1 MRPIRRVNDGFGAST
16 IGPKSLNFN
25 IPRIGGCQAMTN
37 QPWGGAT
44 LAGAKAAGFFC
55 LVLTVNLA
63 FALAGGAHPAR
74 GDEPAKTPAKA
85 QEAQPKPGDNKTN
98 TDTDA
103 IRDSVV
109 KISVSIRNPD
119 PLRPW
124 TKQSPADASGT
135 GLIIEGKRILTNA
148 HVVGYASQIFVESSD
163 SSDKFVATVEAVSTG
178 VDLAVIK
185 LEDESFFD
193 KHPPLARSHD
203 LPSVKD
209 TLLTYG
215 YPTGGS
221 SLSVTKGIV
230 SRIEFAPY
238 AENAAGL
245 RVQVDAAINPG
256 NSGGP
261 ALVDGKV
268 VGLIFSR
275 LSAADNI
282 GYVIPTEE
290 IDLFL
295 DDVKDG
301 KYDGKPSLRDN
312 LQTLENDVLRGF
324 LKLDKKAAGIL
335 VHAPDRTDDDYPLK
349 EWDLIT
355 KIGDIEVDNTG
366 LVKVKG
372 DLRLRFQ
379 YYVQKLVKDGHVP
392 LTVIRK
398 GKELNVRVPVSAK
411 SEMLIRSL
419 QGKYPSYFVYGPIV
433 FSPLTAEFLSGFDRV
448 GAPLYAYFAA
458 IGSPLVTRRGDKP
471 KFDGEQLVV
480 VSSRMF
486 PHKTS
491 KGYSDPF
498 AKIVKTINGV
508 RVKNATHLVELLR
521 DSKEKYTILAFD
533 DRGSETMVFD
543 HKEVLGA
550 TEDILNDN
558 GVRQRASD
566 DLLGVWNG
574 K

>member
-1 MRPIRRVNDGFGAST
+1 
-16 IGPKSLNFN
+16 
-25 IPRIGGCQAMTN
+25 MTN
-37 QPWGGAT
+37 QRRGGTSLSGAQAT
-44 LAGAKAAGFFC
+44 GVFRLALAA
-55 LVLTVNLA
+55 NLA
-63 FALAGGAHPAR
+63 LSLALASGPAR
-74 GDEPAKTPAKA
+74 GDEPEKASEKTPAKA
-85 QEAQPKPGDNKTN
+85 PAPKNPTE
-98 TDTDA
+98 TDA

-119 PLRPW
+119 PLHPW
-124 TKQSPADASGT
+124 TKQSPTDASGT
-135 GLIIEGKRILTNA
+135 GLVIEGKRILTNA
-148 HVVGYASQIFVESSD
+148 HVVGYAGQIFVESSD
-163 SSDKFVATVEAVSTG
+163 SSDKLPAIVDAVSTG
-178 VDLAVIK
+178 VDLAVIR
-185 LEDESFFD
+185 LEDPSFFD
-193 KHPPLARSHD
+193 KHPPLARTRD
-203 LPSVKD
+203 LPLVKD
-209 TLLTYG
+209 ALLTYG

-238 AENAAGL
+238 AENASGL

-282 GYVIPTEE
+282 GYIIPTEE

-301 KYDGKPSLRDN
+301 KYDGKPALRDT
-312 LQTLENDVLRGF
+312 LQTMENDVLRGF

-335 VHAPDRTDDDYPLK
+335 VHTPDHADADYPLK

-355 KIGDIEVDNTG
+355 RIGDHEIDNTG
-366 LVKVKG
+366 LVKVNG

-379 YYVQKLVKDGHVP
+379 YYVQKLVQDGRVP
-392 LTVIRK
+392 LSVVRK
-398 GKELNVRVPVSAK
+398 GKALDVRVPVTSR

-419 QGKYPSYFVYGPIV
+419 QGKYPSYFVYGPLV
-433 FSPLTAEFLSGFDRV
+433 FSPVTSEFLAGFDRA
-448 GAPLYAYFAA
+448 GSPLYAYFSM

-471 KFDGEQLVV
+471 RFEGEQLVV

-498 AKIVKTINGV
+498 AKVVKTINGV
-508 RVKNATHLVELLR
+508 RVKNAAHLVELLR
-521 DSKEKYTILAFD
+521 DSKEKYTTIAFD

-543 HKEVLGA
+543 HKEVLAA

-558 GVRQRASD
+558 GIRQRGSE

>member
-1 MRPIRRVNDGFGAST
+1 MTKQPRGRVSLAS
-16 IGPKSLNFN
+16 
-25 IPRIGGCQAMTN
+25 
-37 QPWGGAT
+37 
-44 LAGAKAAGFFC
+44 GAKASGFFS
-55 LVLTVNLA
+55 LVLAANLA
-63 FALAGGAHPAR
+63 LLLGAGAQPAH
-74 GDEPAKTPAKA
+74 GEEPAKTSKKS
-85 QEAQPKPGDNKTN
+85 QEAQAKSADST
-98 TDTDA
+98 TITETDA

-135 GLIIEGKRILTNA
+135 GLVIEGKRILTNA
-148 HVVGYASQIFVESSD
+148 HVVGYASQIFVESAD
-163 SSDKFVATVEAVSTG
+163 SSDKLPATVEAVSTG
-178 VDLAVIK
+178 VDLAVIR

-193 KHPPLARSHD
+193 KHPPLPRSHD
-203 LPSVKD
+203 LPSVKE

-238 AENAAGL
+238 AENASGL

-295 DDVKDG
+295 DDIKDG
-301 KYDGKPSLRDN
+301 KYDGKPALRDT

-324 LKLDKKAAGIL
+324 LKLDKKATGIL
-335 VHAPDRTDDDYPLK
+335 VHGPDRKDDDYPLK

-355 KIGDIEVDNTG
+355 RIGDVDVDNTG

-379 YYVQKLVKDGHVP
+379 YLVQKLVKDGHVP

-398 GKELNVRVPVSAK
+398 GKELNVQVPVTAK
-411 SEMLIRSL
+411 SDMLIRSL
-419 QGKYPSYFVYGPIV
+419 QGKYPSYFVYGPVV
-433 FSPLTAEFLSGFDRV
+433 FSPLTGEFLAGFDRA
-448 GAPLYAYFAA
+448 GSALYAYFSL

-498 AKIVKTINGV
+498 AKVVKEINGV
-508 RVKNATHLVELLR
+508 RVKSAAHLVELLR
-521 DSKEKYTILAFD
+521 DSKEKYTIIAFD

-543 HKEVLGA
+543 HKEVLAA

>member
-1 MRPIRRVNDGFGAST
+1 
-16 IGPKSLNFN
+16 
-25 IPRIGGCQAMTN
+25 MTN
-37 QPWGGAT
+37 QRRAGVS
-44 LAGAKAAGFFC
+44 LSGAKAAGVFR
-55 LVLTVNLA
+55 LVLAAHLA
-63 FALAGGAHPAR
+63 LVVGGTALSAR
-74 GDEPAKTPAKA
+74 GDEPKNAPEKA
-85 QEAQPKPGDNKTN
+85 PENKTSPE
-98 TDTDA
+98 TDA

-135 GLIIEGKRILTNA
+135 GLVIEGKRILTNA

-163 SSDKFVATVEAVSTG
+163 SSDKFVATVDAVSTG

-185 LEDESFFD
+185 LEDESFFA
-193 KHPPLARSHD
+193 KHPPLPRSHD

-238 AENAAGL
+238 ADNAAGL
-245 RVQVDAAINPG
+245 RMQVDAPINPG

-295 DDVKDG
+295 ADVKDG
-301 KYDGKPSLRDN
+301 TYDGKPALRDL
-312 LQTLENDVLRGF
+312 LQTMENDVLRGF
-324 LKLDKKAAGIL
+324 LKLDKKATGIL
-335 VHAPDRTDDDYPLK
+335 VHTPDRADADYPLK

-355 KIGDIEVDNTG
+355 KIGDYEVDNTG
-366 LVKVKG
+366 LVKVNG

-379 YYVQKLVKDGHVP
+379 YYVQRLVKDGRVP
-392 LTVIRK
+392 LSLIRK
-398 GKELNVRVPVSAK
+398 GKPLEVRVPVTSHHD
-411 SEMLIRSL
+411 MLVSSL
-419 QGKYPSYFVYGPIV
+419 KGKYPSYFVYGPLV
-433 FSPLTAEFLSGFDRV
+433 FSPLSTEFLAGFDRV
-448 GAPLYAYFAA
+448 GSPLYAYFSM

-471 KFDGEQLVV
+471 KFVGEQLVV

-498 AKIVKTINGV
+498 AKVVKAINGV
-508 RVKNATHLVELLR
+508 RVKNAAHLVELLR
-521 DSKEKYTILAFD
+521 DSKEKYTTIAFD

-543 HKEVLGA
+543 HKEVLAA

-558 GVRQRASD
+558 GIRQRGSE
-566 DLLGVWNG
+566 DLLSVWNR